1 MSEERQ
7 PPLSSVP
14 PAGAPK
20 VVVVEDNADGRLVLE
35 YALRSHC
42 RLRSFADAPSA
53 LTSMIAD
60 PPDVAVLD
68 ISLPGMSGLEL
79 LAAMREQAAL
89 CDVPTIALTAHSM
102 RGDAER
108 LLAAGFDDYIG
119 KPVSDFNALVTRILD
134 YAVPHRSGRQ
144 ERPA

>member
-1 MSEERQ
+1 
-7 PPLSSVP
+7 
-14 PAGAPK
+14 
-20 VVVVEDNADGRLVLE
+20 VVVEDNADGRLVLE

-53 LTSMIAD
+53 LESMRED

-68 ISLPGMSGLEL
+68 ISLPGMNGLEL
-79 LAAMREQAAL
+79 LAAMRQDSAL
-89 CDVPTIALTAHSM
+89 SRIPAIALTAHSM

-134 YAVPHRSGRQ
+134 YAAPTGAARSAGLS
-144 ERPA
+144 